1 MARNEEEEDYILIAH
16 HNVPFT
22 TFAKRPRMNTGLL
35 LLLLIGEKKNSR
47 ILTFLFIFTDNYE
60 KRLLTL
66 GRSRSHETCAGKTP
80 STTTTR

>member
-22 TFAKRPRMNTGLL
+22 TFAKRPRMNTGLP

-47 ILTFLFIFTDNYE
+47 ILTFLFILPIIMRRDF
-60 KRLLTL
+60 
-66 GRSRSHETCAGKTP
+66 
-80 STTTTR
+80 